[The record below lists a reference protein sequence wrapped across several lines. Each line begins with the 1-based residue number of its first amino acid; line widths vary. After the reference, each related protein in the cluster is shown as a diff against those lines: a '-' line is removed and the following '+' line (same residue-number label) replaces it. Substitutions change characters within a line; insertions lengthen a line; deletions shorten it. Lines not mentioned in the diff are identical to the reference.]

1 MRLSA
6 KALAISAGLL
16 WGGCLLLVGL
26 INLAAPS
33 YGADF
38 LHGMGSIYPGF
49 YRSHTFL
56 DVLLGTLY
64 ALVDGAVGGWLI
76 GWLYNCFA
84 GPQHQSDSGAAS
96 VDRAA

>member
-6 KALAISAGLL
+6 KALAITSGLL
-16 WGGCLLLVGL
+16 WGGCLFLVGL

-38 LHGMGSIYPGF
+38 LRGMGSIYPGF
-49 YRSHTFL
+49 YHSRTFA

-64 ALVDGAVGGWLI
+64 GLVDGGVAGVLF
-76 GWLYNCFA
+76 GWLYNYFA
-84 GPQHQSDSGAAS
+84 GPMQQSGATRL
-96 VDRAA
+96 DRAA

>member
-6 KALAISAGLL
+6 KAVAVTSAIV
-16 WGGCLLLVGL
+16 WGGCLLVVGL

-38 LHGMGSIYPGF
+38 LRGMGSVYPGF
-49 YRSHTFL
+49 YHVHNFA

-64 ALVDGAVGGWLI
+64 GAVDGVVGGWLLAWI
-76 GWLYNCFA
+76 YNYFA
-84 GPQHQSDSGAAS
+84 APQQQSGATRI
-96 VDRAA
+96 DRAA

>member
-6 KALAISAGLL
+6 KALAITSALL
-16 WGGCLLLVGL
+16 WGGCLLLLGL

-38 LHGMGSIYPGF
+38 LRGMGSVYPGF
-49 YRSHTFL
+49 YHSRTFA

-64 ALVDGAVGGWLI
+64 GVVDGALAGWLF
-76 GWLYNCFA
+76 GWLYNYFA
-84 GPQHQSDSGAAS
+84 GPKQHAG
-96 VDRAA
+96 VVHLDRAA

>member
-6 KALAISAGLL
+6 KAMAVTSAVL
-16 WGGCLLLVGL
+16 WGGCLLVLGL

-38 LHGMGSIYPGF
+38 LRSMGSVYPGF
-49 YRSHTFL
+49 YHVRNFL

-64 ALVDGAVGGWLI
+64 GAIDGFIGGWLFA
-76 GWLYNCFA
+76 WVYNYFA
-84 GPQHQSDSGAAS
+84 GLQPHQQSGARIE
-96 VDRAA
+96 RAA